1 MAPND
6 RTAAI
11 YYFIT
16 ALFVL
21 LVCFDSFFALPLN
34 RFYRYSEQCL
44 QRQEEEKK
52 ANSANDANRGRPPY
66 MYVLRKCA
74 PQCFNVFFIFF
85 ITLSI
90 FPTVYSDIKVSDE
103 DFFISPKYFIP
114 VTCFLTFNVSAMLGN
129 MLPGLWSFPGPRWLW
144 VPVVLRLLF
153 IPYFL
158 LCNYDPRGV
167 ERILPVLITN
177 DWAYWIGGLLLG
189 VTSGYYS
196 SLAMMYCPRT
206 VEPEYAGTAGMFGA
220 ASLITGIFCGINFS
234 LVMPVIV
241 ENVSW

>member
-1 MAPND
+1 MGAGGIYQNTVYGMAAKLPFKYTGAVVLGSNISGTFTSVINLISLFMAPND

-44 QRQEEEKK
+44 QRREEEKK

-129 MLPGLWSFPGPRWLW
+129 MLPGLWSFVSP
-144 VPVVLRLLF
+144 LL
-153 IPYFL
+153 PLSHTKTTKFL
-158 LCNYDPRGV
+158 QNLTLKTQNSTKFD
-167 ERILPVLITN
+167 
-177 DWAYWIGGLLLG
+177 
-189 VTSGYYS
+189 SKK
-196 SLAMMYCPRT
+196 
-206 VEPEYAGTAGMFGA
+206 
-220 ASLITGIFCGINFS
+220 
-234 LVMPVIV
+234 
-241 ENVSW
+241 